1 MSPARPTVA
10 KVLLVDDLEENLF
23 AFEAL
28 LEGPGLTLLKAG
40 SGVAALEL
48 MLSHE
53 VALALIDVQMPEM
66 DGVAL
71 AELMR
76 GAERTKHI
84 PIILMTAGSRDPQ
97 RVFRGYE
104 AGAVDFLFK
113 PIEPAVLLNKVGTF
127 VQLYRQRLELEQ
139 TLRLNEMFM
148 AVLGHDLRNPVG
160 AVVTTAAL
168 LEATQ
173 DPAVV
178 RKSADRLRS
187 IGTRMGRMI
196 TDLLDLARAR
206 LGGGIPVTPRP
217 TDLSVLV
224 QRVVD
229 ELRLVHEGR
238 ELVLRIPEATAG
250 PVVGTWDADRLSQLV
265 GNLVINAIEHG
276 PREHPMVVTL
286 SRTPTSA
293 ILSVANHGQIPPE
306 LLGQLFDP
314 FRSGAAA
321 RRDTA
326 AGGGLG
332 LGLYIVQQIAVAHGG
347 TVSASSEGGTVT
359 FTVRFPLARELA
371 GSHGGASGCGVLTSR
386 G

>member
-1 MSPARPTVA
+1 VSPARPTVA

-28 LEGPGLTLLKAG
+28 LEGPGLALLKAG

-76 GAERTKHI
+76 GSERTKHI

-178 RKSADRLRS
+178 RKSAERLRS

-217 TDLSVLV
+217 TDFSALV
-224 QRVVD
+224 HRVVD

-238 ELVLRIPEATAG
+238 ELVLRIPEPTAG
-250 PVVGTWDADRLSQLV
+250 HVVGKWDADRLSQLV
-265 GNLVINAIEHG
+265 ENLVINAIEHG
-276 PREHPMVVTL
+276 PREHPVVVTL
-286 SRTPTSA
+286 SRTLTSA

-314 FRSGAAA
+314 FRSGAE
-321 RRDTA
+321 RRETA

-332 LGLYIVQQIAVAHGG
+332 LGLYIVRQIAVAHGG
-347 TVSASSEGGTVT
+347 TVSASSEAGTVT
-359 FTVRFPLARELA
+359 FTAQLPLARELA
-371 GSHGGASGCGVLTSR
+371 VSPG
-386 G
+386 